1 MILRIKSENVKELRD
16 FYEYCYDPK
25 SMNHLRNQIR
35 NKMKRREEQ
44 KMKKDVNPRYLKTLT
59 RESIQ
64 SKQNSMVSFRRLG

>member
-1 MILRIKSENVKELRD
+1 MILRIKSVKELRD
-16 FYEYCYDPK
+16 FYEYCYGPK

-44 KMKKDVNPRYLKTLT
+44 KMKQDVNPRYLKTLT

-64 SKQNSMVSFRRLG
+64 LQAEFYGEF